1 LSYHPICNA
10 HKVYQTTYKKTI
22 KIRYNNP
29 MQIIKVN
36 NNTPDIINKA
46 IKILNNGGTIIYP
59 TETCYGIGVDATNT
73 QALKKLL
80 TYKKFRGSKPISVAM
95 SDKQMASKYVEINEM
110 GENIYN
116 NYLPGP
122 ITVISISKG
131 ILPPPVVSQQG
142 TIGVRIPD
150 YQLLL
155 DLIKEYGKPIT
166 ATSANMSYK
175 PAPYSIDKLIQNLPK
190 KSLDMIDLII
200 DAGELP
206 QNPPSTVLD
215 TTLNTLSI
223 LREGKLKFEEAIIKN
238 RKLLTKITDTPEQTT
253 QLGYQFSKEYIDSNK
268 PLVVALSGELGAGK
282 TQFTKGIGR
291 QLGVKEIVNSPT
303 YTIINEYKYN
313 DKTLAHMDTW
323 RLMDDEL
330 ERSGLIEHLEAR
342 NIVVIEW
349 ADKFYQEIQAL
360 CDNMNI
366 PIYNIKFNYISLE
379 KREITIYEG

>member
-1 LSYHPICNA
+1 
-10 HKVYQTTYKKTI
+10 
-22 KIRYNNP
+22 
-29 MQIIKVN
+29 
-36 NNTPDIINKA
+36 
-46 IKILNNGGTIIYP
+46 
-59 TETCYGIGVDATNT
+59 
-73 QALKKLL
+73 
-80 TYKKFRGSKPISVAM
+80 
-95 SDKQMASKYVEINEM
+95 M

-291 QLGVKEIVNSPT
+291 QLGIKEIVNSPT

>member
-1 LSYHPICNA
+1 
-10 HKVYQTTYKKTI
+10 
-22 KIRYNNP
+22 

-36 NNTPDIINKA
+36 NNTPDIIKKA
-46 IKILNNGGTIIYP
+46 IKILNNEGMIIYP

-330 ERSGLIEHLEAR
+330 ERSGLIGHLEAR